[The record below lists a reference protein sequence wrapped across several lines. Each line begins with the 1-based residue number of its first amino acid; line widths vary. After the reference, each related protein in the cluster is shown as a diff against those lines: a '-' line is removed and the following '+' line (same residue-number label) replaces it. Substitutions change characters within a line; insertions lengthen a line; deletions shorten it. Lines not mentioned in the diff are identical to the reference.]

1 MLGRYEP
8 ARPITSIAH
17 AKIVAFC
24 ATLMA
29 KAAKR
34 DPKKSVPAPASYMR
48 LLLQRFATSPEFKA
62 LLLEGIDIDERDI
75 MRPDGEVTLYTFI
88 TLSDA
93 LTRLVGETWPLD
105 AIQAWSTPAQGALD
119 VAVRSSATVGEAVGI
134 LQRFGHVR
142 GPYLQI
148 SIKKTARTTALVL
161 GSSVAMPAA
170 TLKAMSETAALSA
183 RSMIETVAADAMDQL
198 EYHFPWP
205 KTAYAER
212 MQRVL
217 GGTIKYG
224 QPHCALVLPN
234 TLCARTAP
242 FADKNLLSSALS
254 DLEAAAG
261 RISND
266 DMLPIRVE
274 RLLKRKR
281 KGRLNEDEAARLLNI
296 SRRTLVRRLSES
308 GTSFRDL
315 LDAHLKARAQEL
327 LERKELSRDEM
338 AETLGFEDPTSF
350 SRACRRWF
358 KTPSPAR

>member
-1 MLGRYEP
+1 M
-8 ARPITSIAH
+8 
-17 AKIVAFC
+17 V
-24 ATLMA
+24 
-29 KAAKR
+29 KASDR
-34 DPKKSVPAPASYMR
+34 DPTKSVPAPAAYMR
-48 LLLQRFATSPEFKA
+48 LLLQRFATSPELKA
-62 LLLEGIDIDERDI
+62 RLLEGLDIDERQI

-93 LTRLVGETWPLD
+93 LTRIVGETWPL
-105 AIQAWSTPAQGALD
+105 AAMTAWSTPAQGALD
-119 VAVRSSATVGEAVGI
+119 VAVRSAATVGDAVEI
-134 LQRFGHVR
+134 LHRFGHVR

-148 SIKKTARTTALVL
+148 SLKRTARTTALIL
-161 GSSVAMPAA
+161 GTNVALPPA

-234 TLCARTAP
+234 KLCARQAP
-242 FADKNLLSSALS
+242 YADQNLLTSALS
-254 DLEAAAG
+254 DLEGAAG

-266 DMLPIRVE
+266 DMLPIKVE

-281 KGRLNEDEAARLLNI
+281 KGRLSEDEAARLLNI
-296 SRRTLVRRLSES
+296 SRRTLVRRLSEA
-308 GTSFRDL
+308 GTNFRAL
-315 LDAHLKARAQEL
+315 LDAYLKERAKEL
-327 LERKELSRDEM
+327 LAREGLTRDEM
-338 AETLGFEDPTSF
+338 AATLGFEDPTSF